1 MTNIDIAYLVTYVA
15 FIVIS
20 IIQLKIN
27 REQQK
32 INKAMSD
39 YIHAANKDFDR
50 IEEILK
56 EGIILSEMD

>member
-1 MTNIDIAYLVTYVA
+1 MTNIDIGYLAAYAA
-15 FIVIS
+15 FIVNS
-20 IIQLKIN
+20 IIQIKIN

-32 INKAMSD
+32 INKAMLD

>member
-39 YIHAANKDFDR
+39 YIHVANKDFDR

>member
-1 MTNIDIAYLVTYVA
+1 MTNIDIGYLAAYAA
-15 FIVIS
+15 FIVNS
-20 IIQLKIN
+20 IIQIKIN

>member
-1 MTNIDIAYLVTYVA
+1 MTNIDIAYLVAYVA

-39 YIHAANKDFDR
+39 YIHASNKDFDR